1 MATLMDSLKLET
13 VPMLNTNYELPPTI
27 EILLL
32 QAEGKSRLNPNAE
45 REGLVIR
52 THDRK
57 VSFKAIS
64 NNFLLKHEN

>member
-32 QAEGKSRLNPNAE
+32 QTEGKSRLNPNAE